1 MKCRK
6 GPDSAIVSGANEN
19 DDKNTTDVDNISDTS
34 VFKLVKIDTAKTR
47 RRPLLKSEL
56 DFVSRSR
63 SESELESDD
72 SGSDSETSNTS
83 DGDSE
88 IIMRPNTNHLKDYLK
103 AKYQS
108 DEVRL

>member
-1 MKCRK
+1 M
-6 GPDSAIVSGANEN
+6 NEN
-19 DDKNTTDVDNISDTS
+19 EETIDDDNISDAS
-34 VFKLVKIDTAKTR
+34 VFKLVKIDTR
-47 RRPLLKSEL
+47 RRPLLKSER
-56 DFVSRSR
+56 DVISR

-88 IIMRPNTNHLKDYLK
+88 IVMRPNTNHLKDYLK

>member
-1 MKCRK
+1 MKYRK
-6 GPDSAIVSGANEN
+6 GPDSAIVSGVHENEETI
-19 DDKNTTDVDNISDTS
+19 DDDDISDTN
-34 VFKLVKIDTAKTR
+34 VFKLVKIDTR
-47 RRPLLKSEL
+47 RRPLMKSER
-56 DFVSRSR
+56 DVASRSI

-72 SGSDSETSNTS
+72 SGSYSETSNTS

-88 IIMRPNTNHLKDYLK
+88 IVMRPNTNHLKDYLK